1 LNIKR
6 YFWNRGEKEL
16 LVIKDLV
23 KKYGELTAVDNLN
36 LEIKRGEFF
45 GLLGPNGAGKT
56 TTIRMINTLT
66 PLTSGSIAIDGKSM
80 DRNLTEV
87 KIKIGVVPQHNNLE
101 GEMTAWENLELH
113 GRIYGMPKKV
123 RRERIKELLEFT
135 DLTERAADLA
145 RTLSGGMKRKLMIAR
160 ALMHKPELLLLD
172 EPTVGLDAAVRRKM
186 WDLLKNLS
194 NRGLTV
200 LLTTHYIEEAEILCH
215 GVGLM
220 NRGRLIELDTPQNLI
235 ERVGKVVVEYFDN
248 GGTMGEFFETREDAL
263 AFAAGRQGDVKIRS
277 SNLEDI
283 FIKLTNRR
291 VED

>member
-1 LNIKR
+1 
-6 YFWNRGEKEL
+6 L
-16 LVIKDLV
+16 LVIKDLI
-23 KKYGELTAVDNLN
+23 KKYGELTAVDNLS
-36 LEIKRGEFF
+36 LEINRGEFF

-66 PLTSGSIAIDGKSM
+66 PRTAGLITIDGKNM

-113 GRIYGMPKKV
+113 GRIYGMPKKA

-135 DLTERAADLA
+135 DLSERAADLA

-186 WDLLKNLS
+186 WDLLMNLS
-194 NRGLTV
+194 NSGLTV

-215 GVGLM
+215 RVGLM
-220 NRGRLIELDTPQNLI
+220 NRGRLIELDTPKNLI
-235 ERVGKVVVEYFDN
+235 EKVGKVVVEYFDN
-248 GGTMGEFFETREDAL
+248 GGTKGEFFETREDAL
-263 AFAAGRQGDVKIRS
+263 AFAAQRQGNVKIRS